1 MPRSVTSPDR
11 LFDRTWRPGHPF
23 RPKLSRLRRA
33 IMGLALLVLC
43 LIIGAYWYATDSNR
57 VRGKAQDY
65 LSRLIGGHVTIGEA
79 TLSIFQGLQLKD
91 VCVYSDESANE
102 DSLLFKARSFV
113 LRVNGPALLEGRLE
127 ADQIVA
133 IDPYVRLTEDLNTGG
148 WNHERLRRPKSV
160 PRTPGDRPLQL
171 PQVVL
176 RNAIVEYGQVQAGQR
191 RTRGTMA
198 IEGQLTPSLEADVY
212 LFKLQSRGASQG
224 IGPSVDGK
232 VEMST
237 GAVSAS
243 LMNFRLGADLE
254 AMLPMQVR
262 QWWKDHDI
270 AGRVDVPDL
279 TYQPA
284 SADGSR
290 PQTFRAPI
298 DFRSVNLTVKP
309 QEWLSAEEISRNEWM
324 RTAMQA
330 MRGAGLDTSG
340 FVTKLQQLV
349 DPTPITLRQVTGR
362 FVFTESAIDIEN
374 VTGFVESNG
383 VKISGRIEN
392 YTNPTLATTPKGIR
406 VSSLD
411 TDDIVIPAS
420 PRYINSMPQPVREI
434 YDHLRPQGRCRFWVM
449 LKRPDRDSRPEVEG
463 EISVLDGQFTF
474 DKFPYPIEGA
484 TGKLVFGTD
493 PKTGAEQLEI
503 REIRG
508 RGPTGSANEKARVK
522 IVGTVSPFG
531 AESKVEITVTG
542 DDIVSEPALFAAFP
556 RETQKALTLFDA
568 PGKGQFP
575 IFRGGFKCEVL
586 RPFGIDTEWQVTTH
600 IRLDEAAGQLVAFP
614 YPMSGVTGELTVTE
628 TSVKIG
634 HATMKK
640 NGATL
645 SIDGQVS
652 WTHEKGQKK
661 DSRDSTMAAVDRTAT
676 SRMQPPKVVDGEPDH
691 VPALRPE
698 LHIVA
703 TNVPIDADLLSAMP
717 PDQRE
722 WLAKMGM
729 SGRFDL
735 DGNVTTAT
743 KAAAPAQANASDV
756 DFDFHIK
763 LHEGSMWPTE
773 GMFAASNLNGSL
785 RLTPGRVVF
794 ESLAGKRGDADL
806 SARGSVSWGGEAPE
820 IAITA
825 DAKNLLLDAAL
836 YGTLPESAKAAWDQ
850 VKPKGTL
857 DAAITY
863 SGKVEKH
870 PTTVPTTAPA
880 TGPADN
886 SLAAASTQPSAG
898 FQVVLTP
905 RKLSATPTAVP
916 YRLDDL
922 TGTIT
927 ISPQRV
933 VLQDVTAKHGD
944 ASVKL
949 TGTGTSSSP
958 DPDAPLSWDFKIAG
972 ERVPIDD
979 ELKRAM
985 PKAMADMLKSL
996 QLRGTVDFEFD
1007 KLIVARSSASAGL
1020 ATTKPGVK
1028 ADDPPLDVDFS
1039 MRMRASNASLDVGV
1053 LLTDIKEGTARFSGS
1068 TRGGNLAQLDGA
1080 IDFPT
1085 LTFAGRAAS
1094 DLRATLIKPAGQDL
1108 LRIPKLEARIA
1119 DGEMAGQF
1127 DCILADTGPSRY
1139 ALTLVLR
1146 NADVKQFT
1154 GEAAPDVRGRLSASL
1169 ALEGAFNDTASRRG
1183 RGDVSVNGE
1192 RMYRIPL
1199 ILGLLQITN
1208 LALPITSP
1216 FNEAAARYIVDGN
1229 RVTFES
1235 IELRAKDMLMQ
1246 GSGHLDFGTKQVRLT
1261 FVTDNTT
1268 WPKLPIIG
1276 DFLQGAR
1283 HELLQIYVKG
1293 TLEEPKVSAG
1303 AFGTVTTTVDEV
1315 LRGND
1320 AGEAYR
1326 KKR

>member
-23 RPKLSRLRRA
+23 RPKLSRLRRLA
-33 IMGLALLVLC
+33 MGLVLLL
-43 LIIGAYWYATDSNR
+43 LLSIIGGYWYITDSNR
-57 VRGKAQDY
+57 VRDRAQNY
-65 LSRLIGGHVTIGEA
+65 LSRLIGGHVTIGKA
-79 TLSIFQGLQLKD
+79 TLSIFQGLQLTD
-91 VCVYSDESANE
+91 VCVYADETADE
-102 DSLLFKARSFV
+102 GALLFKAQSFL
-113 LRVNGPALLEGRLE
+113 LRVNARALMDGRLE

-133 IDPYVRLTEDLNTGG
+133 IDPYVRLTENVDTGG
-148 WNHERLRRPKSV
+148 WTHERLRRPKSA
-160 PRTPGDRPLQL
+160 PRSPGDRPLQL

-176 RNAIVEYGQVQAGQR
+176 RNAIVEYGQVQAGHR
-191 RTRGTMA
+191 RTRGSMA
-198 IEGQLTPSLEADVY
+198 IEGQLKPALEPDVY
-212 LFKLQSRGASQG
+212 EFKLQSRGASQG

-232 VEMST
+232 FEMST

-262 QWWKDHDI
+262 RWWKDHDI

-309 QEWLSAEEISRNEWM
+309 QEWLSREEISRNEWM

-340 FVTKLQQLV
+340 FVTELQQLV
-349 DPTPITLRQVTGR
+349 DPTPLTLRQVTGR
-362 FVFTESAIDIEN
+362 FVFTESAIDVEN

-392 YTNPTLATTPKGIR
+392 YTNPSLATTPKGIR

-463 EISVLDGQFTF
+463 EISIIDGQFVF
-474 DKFPYPIEGA
+474 DKFPYPVEGA
-484 TGKLVFGTD
+484 AGKLVFGKD
-493 PKTGAEQLEI
+493 EKDQEQLKI
-503 REIRG
+503 VEIRG
-508 RGPTGSANEKARVK
+508 HGPAGSANEKARVK
-522 IVGTVSPFG
+522 IVGTISPLG
-531 AESKVEITVTG
+531 SDSKVDITVTG

-556 RETQKALTLFDA
+556 RATQKALTLFDA

-600 IRLDEAAGQLVAFP
+600 IRLDDAAGQLVAFP
-614 YPMSGVTGELTVTE
+614 YPMSGVTGELTVNE
-628 TSVKIG
+628 DSVKIG
-634 HATMKK
+634 NATMKK

-645 SIDGQVS
+645 SIDGLVS
-652 WTHEKGQKK
+652 WTREKEPKK
-661 DSRDSTMAAVDRTAT
+661 NPRHDSSMAAVDLPD
-676 SRMQPPKVVDGEPDH
+676 SRMQPPKGVGAEPEH

-698 LHIVA
+698 LRIVA

-735 DGNVTTAT
+735 EGNVTTAST
-743 KAAAPAQANASDV
+743 ESPSKPPTPDNRDI
-756 DFDFHIK
+756 DFDFRIK
-763 LHEGSMWPTE
+763 LREGSIWPTQ
-773 GMFAASNLNGSL
+773 GTFAASNLTGSL

-794 ESLAGKRGDADL
+794 ESLAGKRGDSDL
-806 SARGSVSWGGEAPE
+806 SARGSVSWGGPAPQ
-820 IAITA
+820 IAISA
-825 DAKNLLLDAAL
+825 DAKNLSLDAAL
-836 YGTLPESAKAAWDQ
+836 YGMLPAAAKSAWDQ
-850 VKPKGTL
+850 VHPQGTL

-863 SGKVEKH
+863 SGKVEKVALA
-870 PTTVPTTAPA
+870 TTAPTTAPA
-880 TGPADN
+880 PA
-886 SLAAASTQPSAG
+886 TQPSAG
-898 FQVVLTP
+898 YQVVLTP

-916 YRLDDL
+916 YRLDDV

-927 ISPQRV
+927 VSPQRV

-944 ASVKL
+944 ASVTL
-949 TGTGTSSSP
+949 AATGTGSSP
-958 DPDAPLSWDFKIAG
+958 DPDAPLTWDFKVAG

-996 QLRGTVDFEFD
+996 QLRGTVAFEFD
-1007 KLIVARSSASAGL
+1007 KLIVARSMSADS
-1020 ATTKPGVK
+1020 ATTKPTTK
-1028 ADDPPLDVDFS
+1028 NDDPPLDVDFS
-1039 MRMRASNASLDVGV
+1039 MRMRAGDASLDVGMP
-1053 LLTDIKEGTARFSGS
+1053 LTNIKEGTAMFKGS
-1068 TRGGNLAQLDGA
+1068 TRGGKLAQLDGA

-1085 LTFAGRAAS
+1085 LTLAGREAS
-1094 DLRATLIKPAGQDL
+1094 GLRATLNKPAGQDL
-1108 LRIPKLEARIA
+1108 LRIPKIEMQIA

-1127 DCILADTGPSRY
+1127 DCILADAGPSRY
-1139 ALTLVLR
+1139 AVTLVLR
-1146 NADVKQFT
+1146 NADIKQIT
-1154 GEAAPDVRGRLSASL
+1154 GEGPPDLRGRLSASL
-1169 ALEGAFNDTASRRG
+1169 ALEGDFNNAASRRG

-1216 FNEAAARYIVDGN
+1216 FNEGTARYIVDGN

-1276 DFLQGAR
+1276 EFLQGAR

-1293 TLEEPKVSAG
+1293 TLQEPKVSAG
-1303 AFGTVTTTVDEV
+1303 AFGTFTTTIDEV
-1315 LRGND
+1315 LRGSD
-1320 AGEAYR
+1320 EGETYR
-1326 KKR
+1326 KRR